1 MAHVRFT
8 SKRYIKTKE
17 VYRKSGKRKWKLVES
32 DAPCEVDIR
41 FVAQFLQDK
50 LPGRET
56 QTMDGDTIAIT
67 SYNPHAPEKIVTKFT
82 PICNRIT
89 CCYCGKTVPLGDSKE
104 THSGEYVCSDC

>member
-17 VYRKSGKRKWKLVES
+17 VYRKSGKRKWKLVETES
-32 DAPCEVDIR
+32 ACEVDIR

-56 QTMDGDTIAIT
+56 QTMDGDTIVIT
-67 SYNPHAPEKIVTKFT
+67 SYNPHAPEKIVTRFV
-82 PICNRIT
+82 PVCNGHQTTIT
-89 CCYCGKTVPLGDSKE
+89 NPERTKLCDA
-104 THSGEYVCSDC
+104 